1 MSLSTADFLPPAPYR
16 HTLKNGLVVLFRPD
30 HAAGLVSAQVWV
42 KTGSIH
48 EGDLLGSGLS
58 HYVEH
63 MVFKGTAKYGCRELT
78 QAVQRVGGNL
88 NAYTT
93 FDRTVYHVDGPAEG
107 LEISLDVLAELTLA
121 ATIDPEEASRERQV
135 ILREIAM
142 RDDEPDSLL
151 SEGVL
156 AEAFRAHP
164 YRFPVIG
171 EKSIFEKITRDELYA
186 YYKARYAPN
195 NMVLVVAGAAE
206 PDAVFALAEK
216 YFGVHEGRAVPPALV
231 PSEPPQLAPR
241 ALTLRSDVR
250 ILRGVMTWRIPG
262 LAHADAPALDVLA
275 HVLGHGESS
284 RFHRHLHADQG
295 LVHQIDASVW
305 NPGETGLFWVSYCSD
320 TGKRSEVEAGIR
332 AEIKKLIDEG
342 VPAERLE
349 KARRRTL
356 VGLVNSRK
364 TVSGQAGRLGA
375 EWCVLGDLGY
385 AKIYLE
391 RLETLTPEAVRE
403 AAVRYLVDER
413 CTAVTLEPEEKGAS
427 PAAVS
432 KNEGRPADFE
442 TVVLPNGV
450 RVLLQPFSGFPKV
463 HYRAVSVGGCLYEKP
478 EARGSSA
485 LLSTLLCRDTSA
497 RDAEAVAEAVEGSGG
512 SLVDLAGNNTLGL
525 SLEMLATDRE
535 LAEDIFAEALLRPTF
550 DRKTV
555 KSEREAQVAS
565 IKDDEDDVVEW
576 ARNAVRLAFFGEH
589 PVAVDHMGL
598 VKHLEKMPADT
609 LRELH
614 KGLLVPDNLV
624 IAVAGAFDRDTVL
637 ASLTAKFGKLSGGP
651 LARVEVPFEKPA
663 RTGRIVEKRDC
674 EQAVVHL
681 AFPDTGLVCDDFVAG
696 ELLDELMSG
705 MASKLF
711 LSVREERGMAYF
723 VAASRLCFP
732 AYGMFS
738 LYAGT
743 APEQAEAVLHEMR
756 LEVDRMRRGDF
767 DPGEIDAAKTRLRA
781 GRRMGRQTIGAR
793 ASAAA
798 LNCAFGMP
806 VNHEAQWE
814 AQLAALTA
822 ADLSGFAR
830 KYLRE
835 DAALEH
841 LVLPE

>member
-1 MSLSTADFLPPAPYR
+1 MSLTPADFLPPAPHR
-16 HTLKNGLVVLFRPD
+16 RTLKNGLTVLFRPD

-42 KTGSIH
+42 KTGSVH
-48 EGDLLGSGLS
+48 EGDLLGSGIS
-58 HYVEH
+58 HYLEH

-93 FDRTVYHVDGPAEG
+93 FDRTVYHVDGPADG

-121 ATIDPEEASRERQV
+121 AKIEPEETERERQV

-151 SEGVL
+151 AEGVL

-171 EKSIFEKITRDELYA
+171 EKAIFEKVTRDELFA
-186 YYKARYAPN
+186 YYKSRYAPN
-195 NMVLVVAGAAE
+195 NMALIVAGAAE
-206 PDAVFALAEK
+206 PEAVFALAER
-216 YFGVHEGRAVPPALV
+216 YFGVHPARAVPPALV

-241 ALTLRSDVR
+241 SITIRSDVR
-250 ILRGVMTWRIPG
+250 ILRGVMTWRVPG

-305 NPGETGLFWVSYCSD
+305 NPGDTGLFWVSYCAD
-320 TGKRSEVEAGIR
+320 TGKRTEVEAGIR
-332 AEIKKLIDEG
+332 AEIQKLVAEG

-356 VGLVNSRK
+356 VGLVNARK

-375 EWCVLGDLGY
+375 EWVVLGDLGY

-391 RLETLTPEAVRE
+391 RLDRLTPEAVRE
-403 AAVRYLVDER
+403 AAVKYLVDAQ
-413 CTAVTLEPEEKGAS
+413 CTAATLEPEEKET
-427 PAAVS
+427 AATISS
-432 KNEGRPADFE
+432 KQGQPGDFE
-442 TVVLPNGV
+442 THTLPNGV
-450 RVLLQPFSGFPKV
+450 RVLLQPFAGFPKV
-463 HYRAVSVGGCLYEKP
+463 HYRAVSVGGCRYEKP
-478 EARGSSA
+478 DARGSSA
-485 LLSTLLCRDTSA
+485 LLSTLLCRDTKA
-497 RDAEAVAEAVEGSGG
+497 RDAEAVAEAVEGAGG
-512 SLVDLAGNNTLGL
+512 SLVDLAGNNTLGI
-525 SLEMLATDRE
+525 SLEMLAGDRT
-535 LAEDIFAEALLRPTF
+535 LAEDVLAEAMLRPTF
-550 DRKTV
+550 DKKTV
-555 KSEREAQVAS
+555 KTEREAQVAA

-576 ARNAVRLAFFGEH
+576 ARNAVRLAFFGDH
-589 PVAVDHMGL
+589 PVAIDHMGL
-598 VKHLEKMPADT
+598 EKHLEKMPAET
-609 LRELH
+609 LRSLH
-614 KGLLVPDNLV
+614 EKLVVPANLV
-624 IAVAGAFDRDTVL
+624 LAVSGAFDRDTVL
-637 ASLTAKFGKLSGGP
+637 ASLTEKFGKLAGAP
-651 LARVEVPFEKPA
+651 LAPVKIPFGTPA
-663 RTGRIVEKRDC
+663 KTGRVVEKRDC

-681 AFPDTGLVCDDFVAG
+681 AFPDCGLVHDDHLAG

-723 VAASRLCFP
+723 VAAARTSFP
-732 AYGMFS
+732 DTGMFA

-756 LEVDRMRRGDF
+756 LEVDRMRRGAF
-767 DPGEIDAAKTRLRA
+767 DAGEIEAAKTRLRA
-781 GRRMGRQTIGAR
+781 GRRSGRQTIGAR
-793 ASAAA
+793 ANAAA
-798 LNCAFGMP
+798 LNAAFGLP
-806 VNHEAQWE
+806 VNYEPVWE
-814 AQLAALTA
+814 SKLAALTA
-822 ADLSGFAR
+822 DDLAAFANR
-830 KYLRE
+830 YLRE